1 MESSKIIYEQ
11 YLDLPDELQ
20 RIIQD
25 KIYELK
31 HTEKMKRIRIELPI
45 KVYKLNLS
53 FLYNLTSTDER
64 RSIFTNDNSLF
75 LEECFR
81 IFLLLDKC
89 TCFTIHR
96 RRNSNSRNLIKKK
109 YRLLFFSRTRE
120 PCPRHHLQRLL
131 F

>member
-1 MESSKIIYEQ
+1 MESSKIFYER

-20 RIIQD
+20 QIIQD
-25 KIYELK
+25 RIYELK

-45 KVYKLNLS
+45 KAYKLNLS
-53 FLYNLTSTDER
+53 FLNNLTSTDKR

-96 RRNSNSRNLIKKK
+96 RRNINYRNLIKKK

>member
-1 MESSKIIYEQ
+1 MESSKIFYER

-20 RIIQD
+20 QIIQD
-25 KIYELK
+25 RIYELK
-31 HTEKMKRIRIELPI
+31 HTEKMKRIRTELPI
-45 KVYKLNLS
+45 KAYKLNLS
-53 FLYNLTSTDER
+53 FLNNLTSTDER
-64 RSIFTNDNSLF
+64 RSIFTNDHSLF

-89 TCFTIHR
+89 NCFTIHR